1 MQTIKFE
8 AEIQY
13 PNRTMSPYDTN
24 IDELLRKIVNGV
36 KENTNVFVGCTISEA
51 KNRTFLEGQN
61 YTKWFIDKP
70 VEVPSCESVTISGY
84 YNPLDKSV
92 TPEKWKVAVMTMF
105 DEYRK
110 TYKEITG
117 NEFEVDVIFQDKNGL
132 DLQVLKDDTSL
143 EQCTAELNG
152 IINRQEI
159 EDMFK

>member
-1 MQTIKFE
+1 M
-8 AEIQY
+8 
-13 PNRTMSPYDTN
+13 
-24 IDELLRKIVNGV
+24 
-36 KENTNVFVGCTISEA
+36 
-51 KNRTFLEGQN
+51 
-61 YTKWFIDKP
+61 
-70 VEVPSCESVTISGY
+70 EVPSCESVTVSGY
-84 YNPLDKSV
+84 YNPLDRGI

-117 NEFEVDVIFQDKNGL
+117 NEFEIDVIFQDKNGL

-159 EDMFK
+159 EEMFK